1 MIPTASIEPL
11 QIVSGVVAVIV
22 IAIITYNVARAM
34 KGKLEIELQK
44 NGFNSGEEIVGQ
56 VTLTAKKSLNMNRMY
71 VSLIGHEIIERRDSD
86 GNKKTRR
93 NEIYRNEV
101 NILEAQMVP
110 AGTHEAF
117 DFTISTPG
125 ASVTPASE
133 TAQKVADVVNT
144 AATAL
149 NALGISNSHRR
160 LEWKVEARADLPGV
174 DIAKSQK
181 VRVNLI

>member
-71 VSLIGHEIIERRDSD
+71 VSLIGHGIIERRDSD
-86 GNKKTRR
+86 GNKK
-93 NEIYRNEV
+93 
-101 NILEAQMVP
+101 
-110 AGTHEAF
+110 
-117 DFTISTPG
+117 
-125 ASVTPASE
+125 
-133 TAQKVADVVNT
+133 
-144 AATAL
+144 
-149 NALGISNSHRR
+149 NS
-160 LEWKVEARADLPGV
+160 P
-174 DIAKSQK
+174 
-181 VRVNLI
+181 